1 MHFGNQSVDLVVAGP
16 NEGGNAGPFLYML
29 SGTMGATYISV
40 YRGVR
45 LTIKRRTHSPDLII
59 L

>member
-1 MHFGNQSVDLVVAGP
+1 MHFGNQSIDLVVAGP
-16 NEGGNAGPFLYML
+16 NEGANAGPFLYTL

-45 LTIKRRTHSPDLII
+45 LNIQALRDHR
-59 L
+59 